1 MTLGELR
8 KLTEGYP
15 DDIEIVLADGYA
27 NYATAFE
34 FVYDWLKK
42 MPKVGIRMRNA
53 DDEMGISPWQKVLKE
68 LDNKNE

>member
-15 DDIEIVLADGYA
+15 DDIEIVLADGYV

-34 FVYDWLKK
+34 FVYDWHKK
-42 MPKVGIRMRNA
+42 MPNEMRGNRERSA
-53 DDEMGISPWQKVLKE
+53 TVDSSSLTLKP
-68 LDNKNE
+68 L